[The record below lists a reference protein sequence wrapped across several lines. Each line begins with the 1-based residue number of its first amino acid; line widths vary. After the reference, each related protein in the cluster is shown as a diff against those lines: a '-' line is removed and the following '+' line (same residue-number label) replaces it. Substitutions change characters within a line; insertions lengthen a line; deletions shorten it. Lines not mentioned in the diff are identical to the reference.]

1 MDIGHWTIVYE
12 RQLTFVVGGMA
23 FDQGGLLLPFQI
35 AFCLLAFT
43 TLFGSFFLPY
53 IDPTP
58 PLHPETTAE
67 ESITIKE
74 KQSRSFLYPLKI
86 FIPRTKVLENG
97 RKVRDWNLTFLG
109 MGAFVSVLAT
119 GYVGMGLQ
127 LVATNVFGFKP
138 GPSGL
143 MLVSRYHP
151 LTSERYTD
159 RGLVFESGN
168 EGILP
173 HHPIPSNHQPR
184 SSLPVKSHHQPHHS
198 IIIIITTTPDH
209 NFPSLAI
216 PNNGRTIQPP
226 PTPS

>member
-1 MDIGHWTIVYE
+1 MLGVLDYGSRTIIHE
-12 RQLTFVVGGMA
+12 SWLTFVVGGIA

-35 AFCLLAFT
+35 AFCLLTFT
-43 TLFGSFFLPY
+43 TLFGAFFLPY

-97 RKVRDWNLTFLG
+97 RRVRDWNLTFLG

-151 LTSERYTD
+151 LVSRLHTSRLRGGAETYTD
-159 RGLVFESGN
+159 
-168 EGILP
+168 
-173 HHPIPSNHQPR
+173 
-184 SSLPVKSHHQPHHS
+184 
-198 IIIIITTTPDH
+198 
-209 NFPSLAI
+209 
-216 PNNGRTIQPP
+216 
-226 PTPS
+226 